1 MADVKTITQHFQETG
16 SLNVVSKSIADQDVR
31 ESTEEMQ
38 AIYIL
43 KQKID
48 ELVTEVNKL
57 KNP

>member
-57 KNP
+57 KNQ

>member
-38 AIYIL
+38 SIYIL

-57 KNP
+57 KNQ